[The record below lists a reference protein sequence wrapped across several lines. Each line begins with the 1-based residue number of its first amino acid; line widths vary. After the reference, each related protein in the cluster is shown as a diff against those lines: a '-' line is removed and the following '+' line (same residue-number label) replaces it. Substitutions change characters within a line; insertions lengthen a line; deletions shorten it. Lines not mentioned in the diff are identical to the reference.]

1 MVAQD
6 HVTLWKIILYS
17 YSGGNLGRDQSHEQ
31 PEIPIL
37 EIQSLQHTCVPAEV
51 TEQSSKLKSPALGS
65 PADSSSQ
72 YALR

>member
-17 YSGGNLGRDQSHEQ
+17 GRNLGREQYPKQ

-37 EIQSLQHTCVPAEV
+37 EIQPLQHTCVPAEV

-65 PADSSSQ
+65 PTDSPSQ
-72 YALR
+72 YAVC